1 MKITENESAKA
12 VNSLREANMATQ
24 GEFQNCVLE
33 SLRGEIQER
42 YQLDITKESTKK
54 LLDFKA
60 PRFSIKDFRESVYRH
75 CRNVREADSEG
86 AVSQLLRTGIQLAV
100 NAMYQNVPTNYEK
113 FVDIVPSTKLIELY
127 APLYAAGFIKKLAH
141 PNDEPAELSIKG
153 MDIQVKTDDYA
164 GLLTISKTMIDD
176 DQTSQLT
183 KQAASAGER
192 AKILKDS
199 ICFVRWLSKTGGVDA
214 GGNAVSN
221 SATGAQAGET
231 TWPWNVAFTNGGG
244 QNRLTTY
251 LAASY
256 QALINGRLLARQ
268 MKDPKGNKMLVM
280 PNLVIC
286 GVGVSDM
293 LHEIVDGDSQF
304 YPSSATMKQADANNA
319 GTDTNIGTSHAKNLL
334 KGGYEVVE
342 SIWLP
347 NKAYGIMQAGKGF
360 LLQQREPLAVLQES
374 PVSGPA
380 FTCQLYRW
388 RIGERYIPEWLE
400 PRFGVLCSDG
410 TA

>member
-1 MKITENESAKA
+1 MNLTESQKA
-12 VNSLREANMATQ
+12 VNSLRESNIKTQ
-24 GEFQNCVLE
+24 KDFSNCVLE
-33 SLRGEIQER
+33 SLRGEIKDR
-42 YQLDITKESTKK
+42 YGLDIANEGTKK
-54 LLDFKA
+54 MLDFRA
-60 PRFSIKDFRESVYRH
+60 PRFSIKEFRESVYRH
-75 CRNVREADSEG
+75 CRNVREADMEG
-86 AVSQLLRTGIQLAV
+86 TVSQLLRAGIQLAV
-100 NAMYQNVPTNYEK
+100 NSMYENVPSNYDK
-113 FVDIVPSTKLIELY
+113 FVDVVPSTKLIELY
-127 APLYAAGFIKKLAH
+127 APLYGAGFLKKLNH
-141 PNDEPAELSIKG
+141 PTDEPAELSVKG
-153 MDIQVKTDDYA
+153 MDIQIKTDDFA

-176 DQTSQLT
+176 DQTGQLT

-199 ICFVRWLSKTGGVDA
+199 ICFVRWLSKTGGTDA
-214 GGNAVSN
+214 GGNPVSN

-251 LAASY
+251 MAASY
-256 QALINGRLLARQ
+256 QALINARLLARQ
-268 MKDPKGNKMLVM
+268 QKDPKGNKMLVT

-293 LHEIVDGDSQF
+293 IHEMVDGDSQY
-304 YPSSATMKQADANNA
+304 YPSSATMKTADANNA
-319 GTDTNIGTSHAKNLL
+319 GTDTYLGTSHSKNLL

-347 NKAYGIMQAGKGF
+347 NKAYGLQQAGKGF
-360 LLQQREPLAVLQES
+360 ILQQREPLSVLQES

-380 FTCQLYRW
+380 FTNQLYRW
-388 RIGERYIPEWLE
+388 RIGERYIPEYLE

-410 TA
+410 SI